1 MGRPRFIGQAEER
14 VGFEDLAG
22 MLRSDY
28 LVNGRRSLGKIDDC
42 LIHLRA
48 YFGFDR
54 AVDITTDRIKAYI
67 VERQAKGEGQE
78 KDAASAT
85 INRELAALKRAFN
98 LAVQAERL
106 SHAPHIQMLEEHNA
120 RQGFVEHA
128 EFLARRE
135 HLPGHLKDA
144 VTFLY
149 LTGWRVSEM
158 QSLEWRDVGLG
169 GKAVRLR
176 PELSKNKDS
185 REVTFSLLPE
195 LAEIFARARENR
207 RLDCR
212 HVFHQVGKPLRDFRG
227 LWSAAC
233 ENAKLGEV
241 LVHDLR
247 RTAVRNLVRAGVPE
261 RVAMEITGHRT
272 RAVFERYNIVSQA
285 DKLAAMQRLG
295 NYLKSQPTPSAV
307 VELSGAGSAR

>member
-1 MGRPRFIGQAEER
+1 
-14 VGFEDLAG
+14 

-28 LVNGRRSLGKIDDC
+28 VINGHRSLAKIDDC
-42 LIHLRA
+42 LAHLRV
-48 YFGFDR
+48 YFGVDR
-54 AVDITTDRIKAYI
+54 VVDITADRIKEYV
-67 VERQAKGEGQE
+67 VERQEKGDDQE
-78 KDAASAT
+78 KGAANAT

-98 LAVQAERL
+98 LAVEAERL

-128 EFLARRE
+128 EFLALRE
-135 HLPGHLKDA
+135 HLPERLKDA

-158 QSLEWRDVGLG
+158 QSLEWRDVDLG
-169 GKAVRLR
+169 GKVVRLR

-185 REVTFSLLPE
+185 REVPFSLLPE
-195 LAEIFARARENR
+195 LAEIFGRARENR

-212 HVFHQVGKPLRDFRG
+212 FVFHRVGKPLRDFRG
-227 LWSAAC
+227 SWSAAC
-233 ENAKLGEV
+233 DNAKLGKV
-241 LVHDLR
+241 LVHGLR

-261 RVAMEITGHRT
+261 RVAMEITGHKT

-295 NYLKSQPTPSAV
+295 NYLNSQPTAPAV
-307 VELSGAGSAR
+307 VALTGSGSVP